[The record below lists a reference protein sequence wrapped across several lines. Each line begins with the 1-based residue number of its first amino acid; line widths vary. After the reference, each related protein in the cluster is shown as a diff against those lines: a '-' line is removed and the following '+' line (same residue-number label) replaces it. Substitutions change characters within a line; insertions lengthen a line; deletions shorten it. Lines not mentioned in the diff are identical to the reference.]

1 MRGAGV
7 DGGGSGLCEFSE
19 DGTEGSSRWE
29 ILGEESLMVKNEI
42 PFLIGG
48 EKERIHYASGM

>member
-29 ILGEESLMVKNEI
+29 ILGGGSLRRKDVI